1 MANRGKNIIKI
12 PVNGKDVREAI
23 LKAGYSIR
31 SISKKI
37 GFGDRTLRD
46 YLNRNEMPVLMLDA
60 LEQAIGDCVFL
71 PGYKYTEEVADLKA
85 MKDRVDYRNLPGSP
99 LDVCE
104 CDQGDDKVNHPNHY
118 TFGSIEVIDYIRDK
132 MTPDEFQGYCMGNI
146 LKYVS
151 RHKHKNG
158 VEDLKKAQVYLG
170 WLIESEEGA
179 K

>member
-1 MANRGKNIIKI
+1 MGNNGKNIVTIQ
-12 PVNGKDVREAI
+12 VNREDVREAI
-23 LKAGYSIR
+23 RKAGYSIR
-31 SISKKI
+31 SISKEI
-37 GFGDRTLRD
+37 GFSDRTLRN
-46 YLNRNEMPVLMLDA
+46 YLSRNEMPVFMLDA
-60 LEQAIGDCVFL
+60 IEKVVGDCVFF
-71 PGYKYTEEVADLKA
+71 PGYKYTEAFNNEVVAVEK
-85 MKDRVDYRNLPGSP
+85 K
-99 LDVCE
+99 E
-104 CDQGDDKVNHPNHY
+104 DKVNHPSHY

-170 WLIESEEGA
+170 WLIESEEKA